1 VIYYWWTGK
10 DQIYL
15 LYAYQKNNQ
24 TDLTQEQIR
33 QLGKLVER
41 SYAMNE
47 QGFDELL
54 NSVRWMGRH
63 MRGEDDNGRTT
74 RIPDPDVKA
83 IRETTGLSQ
92 SQFALMIG
100 VKLKT
105 LQNWEQKRVRPAGP
119 ARALLQIVSVDPH
132 AAIRALHGHAA

>member
-1 VIYYWWTGK
+1 
-10 DQIYL
+10 
-15 LYAYQKNNQ
+15 
-24 TDLTQEQIR
+24 
-33 QLGKLVER
+33 
-41 SYAMNE
+41 MND

-54 NSVRWMGRH
+54 DSVRWMGRH
-63 MRGEDDNGRTT
+63 MRSEDDNGRTT

-119 ARALLQIVSVDPH
+119 ARALLQIVAVDPH